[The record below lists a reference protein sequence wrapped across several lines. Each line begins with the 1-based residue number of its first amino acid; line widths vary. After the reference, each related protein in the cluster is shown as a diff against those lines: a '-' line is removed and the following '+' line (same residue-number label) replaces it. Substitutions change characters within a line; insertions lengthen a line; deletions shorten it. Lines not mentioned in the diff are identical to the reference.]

1 MCLHDVD
8 DRGRRTCV
16 LELFFLE
23 ELWAEILRV
32 LAELACDSVLS
43 GLSLDLYKS
52 IFVQT
57 LALHT
62 VGY

>member
-1 MCLHDVD
+1 MK
-8 DRGRRTCV
+8 
-16 LELFFLE
+16 
-23 ELWAEILRV
+23 ELWEEIPRV
-32 LAELACDSVLS
+32 LAELAWDLILS

-62 VGY
+62 TGY